1 MHFMQIH
8 IVKLFSDHVCKHMK
22 FTCQS
27 HSERTLFM
35 NIMRCHQ
42 LDDAS
47 PPLADDLLFNKSFL
61 NRGKTF
67 CYDRLTNYHMVGLP
81 VK

>member
-1 MHFMQIH
+1 
-8 IVKLFSDHVCKHMK
+8 
-22 FTCQS
+22 
-27 HSERTLFM
+27 M
-35 NIMRCHQ
+35 NIMSCHQ

-67 CYDRLTNYHMVGLP
+67 CYDRLTNDYMVGLP